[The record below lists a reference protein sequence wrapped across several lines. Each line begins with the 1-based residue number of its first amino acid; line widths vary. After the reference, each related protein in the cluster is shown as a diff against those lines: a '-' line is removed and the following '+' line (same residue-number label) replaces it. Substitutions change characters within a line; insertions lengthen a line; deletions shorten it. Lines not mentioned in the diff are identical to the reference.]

1 MCRRLK
7 IGIKAMF
14 TDPFSSFAE
23 YTAGNMR
30 QGYQNFK
37 FEYITKFLQNMY
49 SIMVNIIGTYSIV

>member
-1 MCRRLK
+1 MCMRLK

-30 QGYQNFK
+30 QGYQKKLYFGQSQYIAKMYPINSICLFK
-37 FEYITKFLQNMY
+37 
-49 SIMVNIIGTYSIV
+49 

>member
-1 MCRRLK
+1 MRLK

-30 QGYQNFK
+30 QGYQKKLYFGQSQYIAKMYPINSICLFK
-37 FEYITKFLQNMY
+37 
-49 SIMVNIIGTYSIV
+49 